1 MFRNILAAVDGSVD
15 SARALVQAADL
26 ALKEDARLTLI
37 SVGAPPAIWPSPF
50 PIVLTNAELNAGAQ
64 AMIDK
69 VTDQVPAAVPFT
81 RVVRVG
87 RPAEEIVAE
96 AQEGEYDLIVMGARG
111 RGAASS
117 LLLGS
122 VSHGVLN
129 MSATA
134 VLIVHADKVEQTA
147 A

>member
-1 MFRNILAAVDGSVD
+1 MFRNILAAVDGSAH
-15 SARALVQAADL
+15 SARAVAQAADL
-26 ALKEDARLTLI
+26 ALKEEARLTLI
-37 SVGAPPAIWPSPF
+37 SVGAPPTIWPSPF

-111 RGAASS
+111 RGAPAS

-122 VSHGVLN
+122 VSNGVLN
-129 MSATA
+129 QSTAA
-134 VLIVHADKVEQTA
+134 VLVVHADEAEQTA

>member
-1 MFRNILAAVDGSVD
+1 MFRNILAAVDGSAH
-15 SARALVQAADL
+15 SARAVVEAADL
-26 ALKEDARLTLI
+26 ALKEEAPLTLI

-50 PIVLTNAELNAGAQ
+50 PIVLTNAELKAGAQ

-69 VTDQVPAAVPFT
+69 VTDQVPASVPFT

-111 RGAASS
+111 RSAASS

-129 MSATA
+129 QSPAA
-134 VLIVHADKVEQTA
+134 VLIVHDDEAEQTA